1 MKRHLLILACAMP
14 LLAHAADSPDK
25 SFYDKAAEG
34 GIAEI
39 NDATL
44 ATQSATDPKVKDF
57 AAMMIKDHSAANNK
71 LAALATTKNLTLPTS
86 ASVMEMASH
95 AKLKVLSGDTFDKS
109 YIKGQISAHRD
120 TLKLLRTGDRAS
132 GEDADAKAFAKSIL
146 PTVQGHLKA
155 INIIANADGVT
166 GVTGALSSAFSP
178 PGPQDLHRHGGGPAI
193 ARPETLQQAA
203 MPV

>member
-1 MKRHLLILACAMP
+1 MKRLLLILACAMP
-14 LLAHAADSPDK
+14 LLAYAADTPDK

-34 GIAEI
+34 GIAEV

-44 ATQSATDPKVKDF
+44 AAQSATDPKLKDF

-71 LAALATTKNLTLPTS
+71 LAALAATKNLTLPTR

-95 AKLKVLSGDTFDKS
+95 AKLKVLSGDSFDKS
-109 YIKGQISAHRD
+109 YIKGQIAAHRD
-120 TLKLLRTGDRAS
+120 TLKLLREELAS

-155 INIIANADGVT
+155 IRILASADGV
-166 GVTGALSSAFSP
+166 S
-178 PGPQDLHRHGGGPAI
+178 
-193 ARPETLQQAA
+193 E
-203 MPV
+203 

>member
-14 LLAHAADSPDK
+14 LLAYAADTPDK

-34 GIAEI
+34 GIAEV

-44 ATQSATDPKVKDF
+44 AAQSATDPKLKDF

-71 LAALATTKNLTLPTS
+71 LAALAATKNLTLPTS

-95 AKLKVLSGDTFDKS
+95 AKLKVLSGDAFDKS
-109 YIKGQISAHRD
+109 YIKGQIAAHRD
-120 TLKLLRTGDRAS
+120 TLKLLRKELAT
-132 GEDADAKAFAKSIL
+132 GEDTDAKAFAKSIL

-155 INIIANADGVT
+155 IRILASADGV
-166 GVTGALSSAFSP
+166 S
-178 PGPQDLHRHGGGPAI
+178 
-193 ARPETLQQAA
+193 E
-203 MPV
+203 